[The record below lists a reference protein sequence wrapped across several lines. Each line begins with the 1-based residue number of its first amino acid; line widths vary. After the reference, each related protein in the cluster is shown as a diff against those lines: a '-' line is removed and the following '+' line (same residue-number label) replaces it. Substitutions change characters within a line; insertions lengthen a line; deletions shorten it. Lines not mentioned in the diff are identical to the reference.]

1 MHKSWTLWAAIA
13 AMFVGTVAVVLGVLA
28 FGGGGKQR
36 GLVVRNESGQ
46 PVVVR
51 FEHGTS
57 LSLTQSEERTIGAKR
72 GDYPQALTVSNQAGK
87 RLWERQLTFQDLSDN
102 SFRLVIGATGI
113 IPTPPQTGG

>member
-1 MHKSWTLWAAIA
+1 
-13 AMFVGTVAVVLGVLA
+13 MFIGTVAVVLGVLA

-51 FEHGTS
+51 FEQGTS
-57 LSLTQSEERTIGAKR
+57 LSLGQSEERTIGAKR
-72 GDYPQALTVSNQAGK
+72 GEYPQMLTVSDASGK
-87 RLWERQLTFQDLSDN
+87 QLWQRQLTFQDLSDN